1 MPCYFHQSAAS
12 HGFPKQTLLWIERSA
27 RNQTCIT
34 FLEGGTEEV
43 EQEGDAQPYCDMGAE
58 MRKQLQSGARDK
70 ESVVVCL
77 VWWTSG
83 SGGTFIRR

>member
-1 MPCYFHQSAAS
+1 M
-12 HGFPKQTLLWIERSA
+12 
-27 RNQTCIT
+27 
-34 FLEGGTEEV
+34 
-43 EQEGDAQPYCDMGAE
+43 EQEGDAKPYCDMGAE

-70 ESVVVCL
+70 ESVLVCL